1 MTDSRSESRPI
12 VELALLVLLATL
24 WGASYTFM
32 KIAIETIP
40 PLTLIAARTLIAGT
54 LLAIVLMIRGVRW
67 PRDARTWRGFLI
79 QAGLNSVVPFT
90 LIAWAVQTIDAGSAV
105 ILNSMTP
112 IFTFLLALLLV
123 RRDAATV
130 RKLIGVGAGFAG
142 VILIVGLEALAGLGR
157 VVMAQTAVVA
167 ASICY
172 AGAALFGGRFRDL
185 DPMLPAAGSLVCGA
199 AVLIPLSVVV
209 DQPWTLA
216 PSWAAIMAV
225 LALAVA
231 STALAFVIYFRLIDT
246 LGSIGVTAQ
255 SYLRAPIGVLIGVL
269 LLGERPAPTALVGCG
284 FVLAGVLAMTLRP
297 GAPIGA
303 AIKDRL
309 ARLVQ
314 TVRTARRRF
323 ETPNCLTRPPR

>member
-12 VELALLVLLATL
+12 VDLALLVLLATL
-24 WGASYTFM
+24 WGAAYTFM

-54 LLAIVLMIRGVRW
+54 LLAMVLMIRGVRW

-79 QAGLNSVVPFT
+79 QAALNSVVPFT

-142 VILIVGLEALAGLGR
+142 VILIVGIEALAGLGH
-157 VVMAQTAVVA
+157 VVA
-167 ASICY
+167 AQAAVIVGSICY

-185 DPMLPAAGSLVCGA
+185 DPMLPAAGSLLCGA
-199 AVLIPLSVVV
+199 AVLIPLGLVV
-209 DQPWTLA
+209 DRPWTLA
-216 PSWAAIMAV
+216 PSLSAIAAM
-225 LALAVA
+225 LALAVL
-231 STALAFVIYFRLIDT
+231 STALAFVIYFRLITT

-255 SYLRAPIGVLIGVL
+255 SYLRAPIGVAIGVL

-284 FVLAGVLAMTLRP
+284 FVLAGVLAMTLRR

-309 ARLVQ
+309 ARLAQ
-314 TVRTARRRF
+314 AVRTAQ
-323 ETPNCLTRPPR
+323 EPT